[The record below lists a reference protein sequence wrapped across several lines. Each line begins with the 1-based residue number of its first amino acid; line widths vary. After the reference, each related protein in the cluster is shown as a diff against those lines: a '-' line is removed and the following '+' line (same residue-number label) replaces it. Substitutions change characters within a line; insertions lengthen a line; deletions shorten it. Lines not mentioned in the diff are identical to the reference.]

1 MPSGAVFLSYA
12 SQDAEAARRI
22 ADALRAFGVE
32 VWYDQSELR
41 GGDAWD
47 AKIRKQIKEC
57 ALFLPVIS
65 TTTQARG
72 EGYFR
77 REWHLAMERMHDM
90 AEGVPFL
97 VPVVVDDIAEAVAVV
112 PEAFRSVQW
121 TRLPHGVPSPQ
132 FIEQVKR
139 LLASPRK
146 PAATGTRGT
155 EGGGQRTE
163 DRGQPS
169 TSRKTRAWVWGTL
182 AVMVIV
188 GITVAFWVIRKSE
201 PAAPPKGTV
210 ESKPLPATPVVN
222 DKSIAVLPFT
232 NMSDEKDTG
241 FFADGVHEDI
251 LTNLQNVRELRVL
264 SRQSVVQYRGSTKTM
279 RQIGQELGV
288 AYLLEGSVRRA
299 GNTVRVTSQLIDAR
313 TEAHLWAEKYDREL
327 RDIFAIQSEL
337 AQAIAAELKAVLSPQ
352 EKSLLER
359 RPTENLAAYDLY
371 LKAREIG
378 NAGSSRQAL
387 EKQENLLKS
396 AVTLDPKFAVA
407 WAEFSTTAG
416 LIYIGFI
423 DHTEGRRVR
432 IKAAV
437 DTAVRLAPEAPEV
450 ILALGDYYALVY
462 RDYARADEQY
472 QKLLRMRPNDASVYW
487 SLGNIQRRRGQWA
500 EALASYNRGI
510 DLDPKNLTL
519 ALAKFGM
526 LRGTR
531 RYDEAM
537 EEQRRIVEMSDG
549 NSGQDRW
556 LAQLSF
562 LSRGSTREMEAWL
575 AGLTE
580 DEATS
585 PGVIQVR
592 KAWAR
597 MHGDLAEAIRLD
609 RLQPY
614 ASADLNINEQG
625 MEALDAAVTL
635 AATGDTVGAAARLE
649 NLPARIRTQLEIDPT
664 NSRLWSLLAQMEA
677 VLGHKE
683 EAIRCARQAT
693 ELLPVEIDRYSGPTY
708 RLSLAVVYAWT
719 GEKDRAIDE
728 WARLFRS
735 VQTGDRTL
743 YQLKYGPWA
752 FPLRGNP
759 RWEALLADPKNNAP
773 LF

>member
-222 DKSIAVLPFT
+222 NKSIAVLPFT

-407 WAEFSTTAG
+407 WAELSTTAG

-437 DTAVRLAPEAPEV
+437 DTAVRLAPEGPEV

-549 NSGQDRW
+549 NSGHDRW

>member
-1 MPSGAVFLSYA
+1 M
-12 SQDAEAARRI
+12 
-22 ADALRAFGVE
+22 
-32 VWYDQSELR
+32 
-41 GGDAWD
+41 
-47 AKIRKQIKEC
+47 
-57 ALFLPVIS
+57 
-65 TTTQARG
+65 
-72 EGYFR
+72 
-77 REWHLAMERMHDM
+77 
-90 AEGVPFL
+90 
-97 VPVVVDDIAEAVAVV
+97 
-112 PEAFRSVQW
+112 
-121 TRLPHGVPSPQ
+121 
-132 FIEQVKR
+132 
-139 LLASPRK
+139 
-146 PAATGTRGT
+146 
-155 EGGGQRTE
+155 
-163 DRGQPS
+163 
-169 TSRKTRAWVWGTL
+169 
-182 AVMVIV
+182 
-188 GITVAFWVIRKSE
+188 
-201 PAAPPKGTV
+201 
-210 ESKPLPATPVVN
+210 
-222 DKSIAVLPFT
+222 
-232 NMSDEKDTG
+232 
-241 FFADGVHEDI
+241 
-251 LTNLQNVRELRVL
+251 
-264 SRQSVVQYRGSTKTM
+264 
-279 RQIGQELGV
+279 
-288 AYLLEGSVRRA
+288 
-299 GNTVRVTSQLIDAR
+299 
-313 TEAHLWAEKYDREL
+313 
-327 RDIFAIQSEL
+327 
-337 AQAIAAELKAVLSPQ
+337 
-352 EKSLLER
+352 
-359 RPTENLAAYDLY
+359 
-371 LKAREIG
+371 
-378 NAGSSRQAL
+378 
-387 EKQENLLKS
+387 
-396 AVTLDPKFAVA
+396 
-407 WAEFSTTAG
+407 
-416 LIYIGFI
+416 
-423 DHTEGRRVR
+423 
-432 IKAAV
+432 
-437 DTAVRLAPEAPEV
+437 
-450 ILALGDYYALVY
+450 
-462 RDYARADEQY
+462 
-472 QKLLRMRPNDASVYW
+472 
-487 SLGNIQRRRGQWA
+487 
-500 EALASYNRGI
+500 ASYNRGI

-735 VQTGDRTL
+735 EQTGDRTL